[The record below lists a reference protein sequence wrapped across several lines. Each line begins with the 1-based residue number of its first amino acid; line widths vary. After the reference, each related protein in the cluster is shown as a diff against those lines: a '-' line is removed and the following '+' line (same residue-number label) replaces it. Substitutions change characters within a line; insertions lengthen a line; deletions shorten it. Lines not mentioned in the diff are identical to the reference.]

1 MVADSLNII
10 KKFCRLGVAK
20 EVEAGIDEFADFLL
34 AHEDAEAV
42 DVDIFFTFF
51 ESSDSIFIN
60 LMFRKRA
67 NGHEVDTKSFFQLG
81 ETIVQDMTV
90 GIFHFD
96 EVGPVDNAVFIG
108 KYDILRIVE
117 DHDLIRMEEAQR
129 FVDLVVVQELACRR
143 FNEAV
148 ARDANFDQ
156 GFNVDDFGI
165 VSQHDF
171 IVIGEDLAFAFR
183 RRFNQ
188 GQVVGTENH
197 VLCRNSNRLAVF
209 RSQDV
214 VRRQHERPSFGL
226 GFYRQRQM
234 AGHLVTVE
242 VGVEGRADQRMKLNG
257 PTFPKD
263 RFEGLDAQTV
273 ECRGTVQENRM
284 FLDDVF
290 EDVPDFIADAFD
302 FFLGVFN
309 VRRNFFFDELLHDE
323 RLEEFQCHFLRK
335 TALVH
340 LHFRADNDN
349 RTAGIVDTFPE
360 QVLTETALL
369 PFQHVRKRF
378 QRTIAGAR
386 NGAAA
391 AAIVDE
397 GIDGFLKHAFFIAD
411 DDVRRTQFKEAAQA
425 VVSVDDPAIEVVQVR
440 RCKTAAVKLDHGAQ
454 FRRNDRNDIHDHP
467 FRFIAGMTEGF
478 DDFQAADRADAA
490 LARRVA
496 EFIAQLFIELVE
508 VESLEELFN
517 RGGTHAD
524 TEFIA
529 VQVEIL
535 TIFRFRHQ
543 LLLLKRRIARIED
556 NVRSK
561 V

>member
-1 MVADSLNII
+1 M
-10 KKFCRLGVAK
+10 
-20 EVEAGIDEFADFLL
+20 EAGIDEFADFLL

-51 ESSDSIFIN
+51 ESSDSIFIDF
-60 LMFRKRA
+60 MFRKRA

-96 EVGPVDNAVFIG
+96 EVRPVDNAVFIG
-108 KYDILRIVE
+108 KYDILRIIE

-129 FVDLVVVQELACRR
+129 FVDLVVVQEFACRR

-148 ARDANFDQ
+148 ARDADFDQ

-188 GQVVGTENH
+188 GQVVSTENH

-263 RFEGLDAQTV
+263 RFKGLDAQTV

-323 RLEEFQCHFLRK
+323 RLEEFQCHFLWK

-369 PFQHVRKRF
+369 PFQHIRKRF
-378 QRTIAGAR
+378 KGTIAGAR
-386 NGAAA
+386 YGAAA

-397 GIDGFLKHAFFIAD
+397 GIDSFLKHALFIAD

-454 FRRNDRNDIHDHP
+454 FWRNDRNDVHDHP